1 MTHVAQSSGSVAL
14 EPRQLLRGRLAFI
27 TGCGRSG
34 TTILGRLLERHPEV
48 AYCND
53 RFDLWVRPF
62 PFTDIWGHHIGSA
75 RVGPRVALGREDANV
90 PRAALD
96 WFFGLLDKE
105 RGDRPLLVEKLA
117 INNYRLGFLMGLCPD
132 ASLINITRHG
142 VEVAFSIQQKANLGH
157 WYGEKDRKWT
167 LLCEYAWSNGYGPL
181 LARCT
186 NPFLKGLLEWRMS
199 VEAAE
204 KFFAAEAPAKLV
216 RLRYEDL
223 IADPTVTCGRMLEF
237 LGLTRDDAVLRFAAE
252 EVKRQ
257 NPAAEQ
263 RETPAGTEE
272 IAGTTLRRLGYWS

>member
-1 MTHVAQSSGSVAL
+1 VEQ
-14 EPRQLLRGRLAFI
+14 
-27 TGCGRSG
+27 
-34 TTILGRLLERHPEV
+34 HPDV

-75 RVGPRVALGREDANV
+75 KVGPRVALGREDASV
-90 PRAALD
+90 PRASLD

-105 RGDRPLLVEKLA
+105 RGERALLVEKLA
-117 INNYRLGFLMGLCPD
+117 INNYRLGFLMGLAPD

-142 VEVAFSIQQKANLGH
+142 VEVALSIEQKAKLGH

-167 LLCEYAWSNGYGPL
+167 LLCEYAWANGYGPL
-181 LARCT
+181 VARCT

-204 KFFAAEAPAKLV
+204 KFLSEESPGRLL

-223 IADPTVTCGRMLEF
+223 IADPAQVCGRILDF
-237 LGLTRDDAVLRFAAE
+237 LGLSRDERVLRFAAD

-257 NPAAEQ
+257 NPAAAQ
-263 RETPAGTEE
+263 RPTPAGTEE
-272 IAGTTLRRLGYWS
+272 IAGVTLRRLGYWK